1 VATKF
6 AEGTEAAGKIHKR
19 RNGEN
24 GDETEKT
31 CGLAPRVAH
40 PHGADLRSAPEP
52 AASLIRQA
60 PIRAACALPVLGLHD
75 CQNLLR
81 FVSVHSVSP
90 FVNSAPSVCSGVS
103 KKYSRAMRLDSLRRW
118 AVILD
123 SLFQVPGTSIRFG
136 LDAIVGLIPGLGD
149 MASPIY
155 TALILLE
162 GLRRRVPAVVQARM
176 VLNAAL
182 DMGIGL
188 VPLLG
193 DVADVA
199 WKANLRNLALLE
211 RHARPGTPPSAGDY
225 VFVALCIAAVALIAI
240 VPVALIIWLLS
251 QRPLV

>member
-1 VATKF
+1 MRGRDPPPSAT
-6 AEGTEAAGKIHKR
+6 
-19 RNGEN
+19 
-24 GDETEKT
+24 D
-31 CGLAPRVAH
+31 CGPT
-40 PHGADLRSAPEP
+40 PG
-52 AASLIRQA
+52 
-60 PIRAACALPVLGLHD
+60 
-75 CQNLLR
+75 LLR

-90 FVNSAPSVCSGVS
+90 FVNSVPSVSSGVS
-103 KKYSRAMRLDSLRRW
+103 KKYSRVMRLDSLRRW

-188 VPLLG
+188 VPVLG
-193 DVADVA
+193 DLADVA

-225 VFVALCIAAVALIAI
+225 VFVILCIAAIVLIAI
-240 VPVALIIWLLS
+240 APVALIIWLLS
-251 QRPLV
+251 QRPLM